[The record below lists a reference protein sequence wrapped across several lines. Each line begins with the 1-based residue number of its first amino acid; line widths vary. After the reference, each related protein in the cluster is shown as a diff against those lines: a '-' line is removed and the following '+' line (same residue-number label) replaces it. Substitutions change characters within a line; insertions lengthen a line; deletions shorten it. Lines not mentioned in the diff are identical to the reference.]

1 MRTKQLFMAT
11 TARAL
16 GCANAQGTGYTARL
30 CVVTIAYLDRSV
42 KIFIDKLTN
51 PNVIMGVATDQLS
64 ASLNEIQQLQGKK
77 TIVFLRKFKY

>member
-16 GCANAQGTGYTARL
+16 GCANAQRTGYTARL

-51 PNVIMGVATDQLS
+51 PNVIMGVATDQLN
-64 ASLNEIQQLQGKK
+64 ASLNEIQQLQEKK
-77 TIVFLRKFKY
+77 TRKFKY

>member
-51 PNVIMGVATDQLS
+51 PNVIMGVATDQLN
-64 ASLNEIQQLQGKK
+64 ASLNEIQQLQEKK
-77 TIVFLRKFKY
+77 TGKFKY